1 MFKYMEEKMKSS
13 RQSAIIEIIENNDI
27 ETQEELIGLL
37 AQRGFKVT
45 QATVSRDI
53 RELKLIKVTGELGKY
68 KYIVPAPG
76 AEDSQHVYVAA
87 FAASIKSVESAMNLV
102 IIKTYPG
109 LANAVAANLDS
120 QGELGIVGCV
130 AGDDTI
136 FAATHNEYDAKT
148 VTEKIKQSLRI
159 L

>member
-1 MFKYMEEKMKSS
+1 MKSK
-13 RQSAIIEIIENNDI
+13 RQNAIIDIIENNEI
-27 ETQEELIGLL
+27 ETQEELIKIL
-37 AQRGFKVT
+37 AEKGFKVT

-68 KYIVPAPG
+68 KYIVPSAG
-76 AEDSQHVYVAA
+76 AEESMHVYVAA
-87 FAASIKSVESAMNLV
+87 FAASVKSVEAAMNLV

-120 QGELGIVGCV
+120 NDSLDIVGCV

-136 FAATHNEYDAKT
+136 FAATHSPEEAAD
-148 VTEKIKQSLRI
+148 VCDKIKSSLRNV
-159 L
+159 

>member
-1 MFKYMEEKMKSS
+1 MKSN
-13 RQSAIIEIIENNDI
+13 RQNAIIDIIENHEI
-27 ETQEELIGLL
+27 ETQEELIGIL
-37 AQRGFKVT
+37 AERGCKVT

-68 KYIVPAPG
+68 KGVVPAAG
-76 AEDSQHVYVAA
+76 SEESQHVYVAA
-87 FAASIKSVESAMNLV
+87 FTASVKSVESAMNLV

-120 QGELGIVGCV
+120 TDTLDIVGCV

-136 FAATHNEYDAKT
+136 FAATRTPEDAAD
-148 VTEKIKQSLRI
+148 VCEKIKSSIRNN
-159 L
+159 

>member
-1 MFKYMEEKMKSS
+1 MKSN
-13 RQSAIIEIIENNDI
+13 RQNAIIDIIENNDI

-37 AQRGFKVT
+37 AKKGYKVT

-68 KYIVPAPG
+68 KYIFPAAG
-76 AEDSQHVYVAA
+76 SDDGQHVYIAA
-87 FAASIKSVESAMNLV
+87 FAASIKSVETAMNLV

-109 LANAVAANLDS
+109 LANAVAANIDA

-136 FAATHNEYDAKT
+136 FAATRTIDEAKS
-148 VTEKIKQSLRI
+148 VCDKIKSSLRSA
-159 L
+159 

>member
-1 MFKYMEEKMKSS
+1 MKSN
-13 RQSAIIEIIENNDI
+13 RQNAIIDIIENNDI

-37 AQRGFKVT
+37 AERGFKVT

-68 KYIVPAPG
+68 KYIVPAAG
-76 AEDSQHVYVAA
+76 SEESMHVYVAA
-87 FAASIKSVESAMNLV
+87 FAASVKSVEAAMNLV

-120 QGELGIVGCV
+120 NDSLGIVGCV

-136 FAATHNEYDAKT
+136 FAATHTAEAASA
-148 VTEKIKQSLRI
+148 VCEKIKSSLRNV
-159 L
+159 